1 MQTRAAQPVS
11 SQYFNN
17 LPQPNGQKMG
27 PGENPKPS
35 PPQPTK
41 NSKIA
46 TGEKKQPHCNMES
59 RTYLIQ
65 AQHCPSKKIFLFI
78 FTKNLVNTLQ

>member
-27 PGENPKPS
+27 PGETPNPS
-35 PPQPTK
+35 PPQPPK

-46 TGEKKQPHCNMES
+46 TGGKKK
-59 RTYLIQ
+59 
-65 AQHCPSKKIFLFI
+65 A
-78 FTKNLVNTLQ
+78 TL